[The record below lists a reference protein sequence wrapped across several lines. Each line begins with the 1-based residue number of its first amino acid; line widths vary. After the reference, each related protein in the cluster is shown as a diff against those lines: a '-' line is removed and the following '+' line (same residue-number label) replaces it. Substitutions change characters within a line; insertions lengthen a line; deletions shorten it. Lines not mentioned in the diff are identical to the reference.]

1 MKRIKKPAFDLLLTL
16 LGFGLAGCSTPPI
29 VQPLSNGYVEVT
41 HPQRSMISS
50 DELRV
55 SFEYRG
61 PDGKTVLIWPS
72 LYGAGEIIHGDVA
85 IFVGDKAYVSSNPD
99 DPRGTRP
106 RLFAVQAPGL
116 PLDITDEVLWYW
128 SKASGKDFAK
138 AEQQFNLAIPTATNN
153 QLELQLE
160 FWMGGNGW
168 PDNAT
173 LQLDWNQVSDMMRA
187 VKEKGDGAQ
196 GFAMGNALHRE
207 LILAFE
213 NDRSGVSA
221 ERRKLGKIEE
231 CGLLPKAT
239 PPVLLRSQNDLD
251 WPELTRNR
259 PVRISRHYGFQIKR

>member
-1 MKRIKKPAFDLLLTL
+1 MKLITRLVFHCSPALLC
-16 LGFGLAGCSTPPI
+16 FGLAGCSTPPI

-50 DELRV
+50 DDLRV
-55 SFEYRG
+55 SFDYRK

-85 IFVGDKAYVSSNPD
+85 IFVGDKAYVSSIPD

-128 SKASGKDFAK
+128 SKISGKDFAK
-138 AEQQFNLAIPTATNN
+138 AEQQFNQAIPTATNN

-187 VKEKGDGAQ
+187 VKEKGTVRKDLRWGTPYI
-196 GFAMGNALHRE
+196 GN
-207 LILAFE
+207 
-213 NDRSGVSA
+213 
-221 ERRKLGKIEE
+221 
-231 CGLLPKAT
+231 
-239 PPVLLRSQNDLD
+239 
-251 WPELTRNR
+251 
-259 PVRISRHYGFQIKR
+259 